1 MDLKISSA
9 KQDAPRKLL
18 ILLSSNKIRLRL
30 EKRMKKIKLEI
41 IGMSYSQSQSG
52 AYALILG
59 ETEGKRRL
67 PIIIGGF
74 EAQAIAI
81 ELENMKPSRPLTH
94 DLFKRFADTFNIVL
108 QEVVIN
114 KCLEGVFHAE
124 LLCLDGEAEF
134 RLDARTS
141 DAVALALRFHC
152 PIYTNE
158 KIMSAAGIIVD
169 EKKEEKPI
177 EEEAEGIIK
186 EESANTLENYTA
198 TELKEMLQKA
208 VENEEYEEAS
218 RIRDEMNRR
227 RKK

>member
-1 MDLKISSA
+1 
-9 KQDAPRKLL
+9 
-18 ILLSSNKIRLRL
+18 
-30 EKRMKKIKLEI
+30 
-41 IGMSYSQSQSG
+41 MSYSQSQSG

-59 ETEGKRRL
+59 ESKGKRRL

-81 ELENMKPSRPLTH
+81 ELEKMKPSRPLTH
-94 DLFKRFADTFNIVL
+94 DLFKRFADTFGITI

-114 KCLEGVFHAE
+114 KFIEGVFHAE
-124 LLCLDGEAEF
+124 LVCLDGTKEY
-134 RLDARTS
+134 RIDARTS

-152 PIYTNE
+152 PIYTIE
-158 KIMSAAGIIVD
+158 KIMGSAGIIVD
-169 EKKEEKPI
+169 DKKTKKPKAEVKI
-177 EEEAEGIIK
+177 EEDVEV
-186 EESANTLENYTA
+186 ESGNPFASFSK

-227 RKK
+227 KKK